1 MEKSKSKV
9 IPIIQSIL
17 VLYITVWTISPP
29 LQIDAIYRIAA
40 LGAVGLW
47 FLLNI
52 PYNIKLE
59 RIHVLAIV
67 FAMLV
72 LIVALMESD
81 GKWSHVLRPIN
92 YYLLVIAFIMAHCYK
107 ERWEELSWIIP
118 IILLL
123 LAYFNYRSYQ
133 VIMDDPSIAR
143 LIVRNDSDTYHY
155 MRQGVGGYG
164 LLYSQVCMLPMIV
177 FWMISLF
184 RKNWIKFIIGLIWLV
199 SFFLYL
205 FNSGYSIAVVSSV
218 TGLIIL
224 FFYKRNSIV
233 LAIIITSILVAV
245 LVWLIGYNTGFREWL
260 ISVFDGTKVA
270 QKINDVYLSLTTTET
285 ADSIMARIVR
295 YQDSINSIISY
306 PIIGGLW
313 FPNGSGGG
321 HSAIMDACAK
331 YGIFGG
337 YVVLKIIFGFVIKI
351 KRSPET
357 GRDMHVAN
365 ATLIVFLMITLL
377 NSLPYN
383 FVCILLLFIPACFY
397 DSTKNRN
404 VLKNLSKRSGA
415 NENDLLVENKK
426 IHTAN

>member
-1 MEKSKSKV
+1 MEKSNSRSKRN
-9 IPIIQSIL
+9 ILQSIL
-17 VLYITVWTISPP
+17 VLYITVWAISPP

-52 PYNIKLE
+52 PYNVKLE
-59 RIHVLAIV
+59 RIHVLSIV

-133 VIMDDPSIAR
+133 VITDDPSVAR

-164 LLYSQVCMLPMIV
+164 LLYSQVCLLPMIV

-184 RKNWIKFIIGLIWLV
+184 RKNWIKFIIGLIWLF

-205 FNSGYSIAVVSSV
+205 FNSGYTIAVVSSI

-233 LAIIITSILVAV
+233 FAIIITSILIAI

-295 YQDSINSIISY
+295 
-306 PIIGGLW
+306 
-313 FPNGSGGG
+313 
-321 HSAIMDACAK
+321 
-331 YGIFGG
+331 
-337 YVVLKIIFGFVIKI
+337 
-351 KRSPET
+351 
-357 GRDMHVAN
+357 
-365 ATLIVFLMITLL
+365 
-377 NSLPYN
+377 
-383 FVCILLLFIPACFY
+383 
-397 DSTKNRN
+397 
-404 VLKNLSKRSGA
+404 
-415 NENDLLVENKK
+415 
-426 IHTAN
+426 

>member
-17 VLYITVWTISPP
+17 VLCITVWTISPP

-52 PYNIKLE
+52 PYNVKLE
-59 RIHVLAIV
+59 RIHVLSIV

-133 VIMDDPSIAR
+133 VITDDPSVAR

-164 LLYSQVCMLPMIV
+164 LLYSQVCLLPMIV

-184 RKNWIKFIIGLIWLV
+184 RKNWIKFIIGLIWLF

-205 FNSGYSIAVVSSV
+205 FNSGYTIAVVSSI

-233 LAIIITSILVAV
+233 FAIIITSILIAI

-313 FPNGSGGG
+313 FPKGSGGG
-321 HSAIMDACAK
+321 HSAIMDSFAK

-337 YVVLKIIFGFVIKI
+337 YVVLKIIFDFVIF
-351 KRSPET
+351 EF
-357 GRDMHVAN
+357 V
-365 ATLIVFLMITLL
+365 LM
-377 NSLPYN
+377 
-383 FVCILLLFIPACFY
+383 LFI
-397 DSTKNRN
+397 S
-404 VLKNLSKRSGA
+404 
-415 NENDLLVENKK
+415 
-426 IHTAN
+426 